1 MTIDDFKKEKI
12 AAMKAHDADA
22 VSALNSVINK
32 LMSLTI
38 ERRAKGEGVTDAD
51 AVAVLQKVEKEL
63 AEERS
68 ANQTAGRSERVAEL
82 DRQIEAIGKYLP
94 KQMTSDE
101 IKAEILGLAD
111 RSVPTVMRHFKANF
125 AGKCDMKLVSEVLK
139 SL

>member
-94 KQMTSDE
+94 KQMTADE
-101 IKAEILGLAD
+101 IKAEILGLVD